1 MGGVRCGQG
10 QESPSTWPY
19 TLFPIPVV
27 LVAEHPM
34 PNLGTDCVSWGF
46 PGTGHVYLDNLN

>member
-27 LVAEHPM
+27 LVAEHPV
-34 PNLGTDCVSWGF
+34 PNLGTNCVSWGF
-46 PGTGHVYLDNLN
+46 PGTGHVYLDNVI